1 MFFVSRKEKMFFAG
15 HLSLMI
21 KGGIQIAEALEILKE
36 ESKSRVFKK
45 ALNDVLER
53 ILEGESLNKSLARHP
68 KIFNKFFQNVVKR
81 GEESGTLEENLNY
94 LSSFLKT
101 EYSLRKKIIGALI
114 YPIIIIVIALA
125 VVLVVTFFILPKLL
139 SLFLA
144 LEVQLPLSTRILLG
158 SGNFLR
164 NYWIFILAGI
174 FMYYLIMRILKTF
187 KPTKFYIHKRN
198 LLIPFFG
205 RIEKERNLV
214 EFSQTLYTL
223 LKSGVTILDS
233 LDICIDTLENEVYK
247 RKLTQVRFE
256 VERGGKI
263 SQGLKKFPG
272 IFPLIFSQM
281 VLVGEKTG
289 TLEESFLHLADFYE
303 EEVNNTLKN
312 LSTIFE
318 PLLLVLVGF
327 FVAFVALSIITP
339 IYQITSGLQAR

>member
-45 ALNDVLER
+45 ALGDVLER
-53 ILEGESLNKSLARHP
+53 NLEGESLSKSLAKHP

-81 GEESGTLEENLNY
+81 GEEGGTLEENLNY